1 MGKVGSMFDVR
12 ATNLTWS
19 RSTAG
24 SRSSCAPI
32 PFLFANKRLKIFFLL
47 TRYQILI
54 VLRSSLYIHHY
65 KISAP
70 FSYHNR
76 TIMNCFPFCLLL
88 FVSVAS
94 SYTPLRTTDN
104 RLFKSVHTRALI
116 KKQQNPIIAAAA
128 TAALA
133 LILTITPVDASTTAG
148 QIELNS
154 VPPTSVN
161 VDIRDL
167 PIFGKVLSGTYTK
180 VADGS
185 IDKPSITI
193 KSPKDKVAAIKGA
206 TTGHLEFDVK
216 GLIGTH
222 LDVDVVADEV
232 GVATIRIASPLI
244 PKLPF
249 KKAVNAVKSTGDK
262 PSDWS
267 IVTNLGNGKSYY
279 YNEKSGTSQLE
290 KP

>member
-1 MGKVGSMFDVR
+1 MI
-12 ATNLTWS
+12 
-19 RSTAG
+19 
-24 SRSSCAPI
+24 C
-32 PFLFANKRLKIFFLL
+32 
-47 TRYQILI
+47 Y
-54 VLRSSLYIHHY
+54 
-65 KISAP
+65 
-70 FSYHNR
+70 
-76 TIMNCFPFCLLL
+76 PFCLFAL
-88 FVSVAS
+88 VSVAT
-94 SYTPLRTTDN
+94 SYTPHSTTGF
-104 RLFKSVHTRALI
+104 RYKSVDCRALVE
-116 KKQQNPIIAAAA
+116 KYTNPIIAAAA

-133 LILTITPVDASTTAG
+133 VLLTISPVDASTTAG

-161 VDIRDL
+161 VDISDL

-222 LDVDVVADEV
+222 LDVDVVADEA

-244 PKLPF
+244 PKIPF
-249 KKAVNAVKSTGDK
+249 KKAVSTLKLTGNK

-267 IVTNLGNGKSYY
+267 IVTNLGNGNTYY
-279 YNEKSGTSQLE
+279 YNEKSGVSQLE